1 MKLLAELNKE
11 KEEAKRIKTIKERI
25 YKQVK
30 HVDRILREKPTNA
43 FEKVYTSLAVQKI
56 IDELAIQYS
65 LGKIEVS
72 DKDNSLEVS
81 IIAPQMTTTDIKNL
95 INREKNNLQVYTL
108 LEALKEV
115 DDFQIFN
122 NPAGAGVVVK
132 IIKNFKI

>member
-30 HVDRILREKPTNA
+30 HVDRILRERPTNA

-72 DKDNSLEVS
+72 DKNNALEVS

-95 INREKNNLQVYTL
+95 IHREKNNLQVYTL